1 MTHPAFEHKYRR
13 HVPALYLDFDAYVH
27 RKTGAQH
34 FHFSC
39 EDQNNA
45 FMVAFPTFPTDS
57 TGVAHILEHTALCGS
72 RRYPVRD
79 PFFMMLRRSLN
90 TFMNAFTSGDNT
102 AYPFATQNRKDFSN
116 LLAVY
121 LDAVF
126 FPILD
131 PRDFSQEG
139 WRLDFVSPDSES
151 ELIFKGVVYN
161 EMKGAMS
168 APSMQVWQRMQSAIF
183 PNTVYHFNSGGA
195 PESIPDLSLQ
205 QLRDFHA
212 KHYHPSHA
220 IFMTYGN
227 FVVDEHHEQFESL
240 ALCEFTRRPKQSHCA
255 LQPRFTSPIVVE
267 DSYAVRDSSALER
280 GTHVA
285 WAWLLGRS
293 ADVDTFLEAHLI
305 NTLLLDHGA
314 SPLRHYLETTDLAD
328 APSELCG
335 VDDSGQELVFCCG
348 VEGTDV
354 QHIGQLQEEIL
365 ELLYEL
371 SSQVFDHQILVGVLD
386 SMEIAQRDFG
396 GGGYPYGLQLMGRA
410 LPGSLYDGDPVA
422 FIDIECAL
430 ERLRRRIEEPSY
442 IGGCISDLL
451 LNNPHRVRVTLRP
464 DEHKFERDNDM
475 ERTVLAERLT
485 QMSEDQR
492 RAIRAASAALEKRQD
507 ESQDADLLPKV
518 NLTDVPRYLPEVNAT
533 QVEIADSIAYQ
544 YCVATNGLLYL
555 QLVVEL
561 PALDDLE
568 LAQLPLFCEYLTEL
582 GSGSED
588 YFRTQARRALVGNI
602 GAYAVA
608 STSVDKIDLLNGR
621 LVITVK
627 GLERKRDDMAQN
639 LFDVIKNVRFDE
651 SDRLENI
658 LAHVRVDAE
667 SSIPDRGH
675 YIAMQG
681 AARVLS
687 PGARLDDLWEGPSYI
702 RYVQDLARSC
712 RDSPSAIKTLARGC
726 DRIRNKLLSAPWSV
740 LVVAEEGAANK
751 AVKSLQTSARM
762 MSRNCRSQPFRVRQP
777 EPDIDCAWVTN
788 TQVNFCA
795 KAYPAVAEGHRDA
808 AGLSVLAKFLQDGFL
823 HPVIREKGGAYGAG
837 AQYDPDSATFRFFSY
852 RDPRLADTLSDF
864 DRSLDWLGTSNDSR
878 RLEESIL
885 GVIRHLDVARTPA
898 DTAINAFYDNA
909 DGRTQEFRLRYRE
922 AVLTMTFEEINII
935 AQKYLHPHPGCT
947 AVVTNASNEGEVDR
961 LNLRQVKF

>member
-13 HVPALYLDFDAYVH
+13 YVPALHLDIDSYVH
-27 RKTGAQH
+27 CKTGAQH
-34 FHFSC
+34 FHFSS
-39 EDQNNA
+39 EDTNNA

-57 TGVAHILEHTALCGS
+57 SGVAHILEHTALCGS

-90 TFMNAFTSGDNT
+90 TFMNAYTSGDNT

-131 PRDFSQEG
+131 PRDFAQEG

-168 APSMQVWQRMQSAIF
+168 APSMQLWQQMQSAIF
-183 PNTVYHFNSGGA
+183 PNTVYHYNSGGA

-205 QLRDFHA
+205 QLREFHD

-227 FVVDEHHEQFESL
+227 FAVDEHHEQFESL
-240 ALCEFTRRPKQSHCA
+240 ALCEFTRRPKQLHGP
-255 LQPRFTSPIVVE
+255 LQQRFTSPVIVE
-267 DSYAVRDSSALER
+267 DYYSVIDASALER

-293 ADVDTFLEAHLI
+293 AEVDTFLEAHLI
-305 NTLLLDHGA
+305 NALLLDHGA
-314 SPLRHYLETTDLAD
+314 SPLRHYLEATELAD

-335 VDDSGQELVFCCG
+335 LDDSGQELVFCCG

-354 QHIGQLQEEIL
+354 QHIDQLQDEIL
-365 ELLYEL
+365 DLLRELAG
-371 SSQVFDHQILVGVLD
+371 QIFDHQILVGILD
-386 SMEIAQRDFG
+386 RMEIAQRDFG
-396 GGGYPYGLQLMGRA
+396 EGGYPYGLQLMGRA
-410 LPGSLYDGDPVA
+410 LPGSLYDRDPVA
-422 FIDIECAL
+422 LIDIEGAL
-430 ERLRRRIEEPSY
+430 ENLRHRIRDPSY
-442 IGGCISDLL
+442 IGRCISELL
-451 LNNPHRVRVTLRP
+451 LTNPHRVRVTMRP
-464 DEHKFERDNDM
+464 DENKLDRDNDL
-475 ERTVLAERLT
+475 ERTVLAERLA
-485 QMSEDQR
+485 QMSESQR
-492 RAIRAASAALEKRQD
+492 CTIRTASAALEQRQD
-507 ESQDADLLPKV
+507 EPQDEDLLPKV
-518 NLTDVPRYLPEVNAT
+518 NLADVPRHLSEVTAT
-533 QVEIADSIAYQ
+533 QVVIADSIAHQ
-544 YCVATNGLLYL
+544 YRVATNGLLYL
-555 QLVVEL
+555 QLIVEL
-561 PALDDLE
+561 PDLDDLE
-568 LAQLPLFCEYLTEL
+568 AAQLPLFCEYLTEL

-588 YFRTQARRALVGNI
+588 YLRTQARRALVGNI
-602 GAYAVA
+602 GAYAAA
-608 STSVDKIDLLNGR
+608 STSVDNIDLLNGR

-627 GLERKRDDMAQN
+627 GLERKRDDMVQN
-639 LFDVIKNVRFDE
+639 LFEVIKNVRFDE
-651 SDRLENI
+651 SDRLQNI
-658 LAHVRVDAE
+658 LAHVRVDSE

-687 PGARLDDLWEGPSYI
+687 PGARLDDLWEGPSNI
-702 RYVQDLARSC
+702 RYVQDLDRSC
-712 RDSPSAIKTLARGC
+712 RESPSAIETLARGC

-740 LVVAEEGAANK
+740 LVVGEEEAVNK
-751 AVKSLQTSARM
+751 AVESLQTNAQV
-762 MSRNCRSQPFRVRQP
+762 MSRDCRFQPFRVRSP
-777 EPDIDCAWVTN
+777 EPDSDCAWVTN

-795 KAYPAVAEGHRDA
+795 RAYPAVAEGHRDA

-823 HPVIREKGGAYGAG
+823 HPAIREKGGAYGAG
-837 AQYDPDSATFRFFSY
+837 AQYDPESATFRFFSY

-864 DRSLDWLGTSNDSR
+864 DRSLDWLDTSIDSR

-898 DTAINAFYDNA
+898 GNAIHAFYDNE

-922 AVLTMTFEEINII
+922 AVLTMTFEEINTI
-935 AQKYLHPHPGCT
+935 AQKYLHKHPGCT
-947 AVVTNASNEGEVDR
+947 AVVTNASNERQVER
-961 LNLRQVKF
+961 LNLRQVKL